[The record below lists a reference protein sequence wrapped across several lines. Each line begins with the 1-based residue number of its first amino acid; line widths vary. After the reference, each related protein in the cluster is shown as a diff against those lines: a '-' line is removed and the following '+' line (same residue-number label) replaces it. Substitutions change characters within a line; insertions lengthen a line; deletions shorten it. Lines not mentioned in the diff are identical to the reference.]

1 MGRSGF
7 APARARSRR
16 PLLVRLQTRVVPGL
30 ASVDPADWDALD
42 HGPSPFTEYGFLR
55 ALERSGSVGSGTGWE
70 PHYVL
75 VERAAERGVLEEGE
89 AGEAGEGARAPE
101 ATPGRGHE
109 GFGGFTDDSARGAA
123 RLLGAV
129 ACYRKSH
136 SYGEYIFDFAWARAS
151 MRAGLPYYPKLVI
164 AAPVTPATG
173 RRLLLRPEL
182 SPDDAEAVTEALLD
196 GVRELADD
204 LDCGS
209 VHWLFCSADE
219 HGRLAEADFCPRAS
233 FQFHWHNRGYA
244 DFDAFLATLASR
256 KRKQIRKERRRALAT
271 VDGAVQLLPAA
282 DWGPRE
288 ISSLEAFYRRTC
300 YMHGNEGYLTP
311 EFFELMPT
319 LLPQRARFAR
329 VTQGGEIVAGALY
342 FQTEHALYGRYWGC
356 RREIP
361 FLHFEVAYYAGI
373 EHCIRE
379 GLPLFEAG
387 AQGEHKLLRGFL
399 PARTYS
405 NHWMRHEGLR
415 DGVERFLR
423 GEAAELSM
431 YMQQLSRF
439 SPYRKD
445 SDGKPL
451 PLPKVGICDAGE
463 ASEQAAAE
471 GDDTLEVS

>member
-1 MGRSGF
+1 M
-7 APARARSRR
+7 
-16 PLLVRLQTRVVPGL
+16 LDL
-30 ASVDPADWDALD
+30 AGVDPADWDALD

-70 PHYVL
+70 PRYVL
-75 VERAAERGVLEEGE
+75 VESDPPDPPDGE
-89 AGEAGEGARAPE
+89 VDPLGPNP
-101 ATPGRGHE
+101 PGR
-109 GFGGFTDDSARGAA
+109 T
-123 RLLGAV
+123 LLGAV
-129 ACYRKSH
+129 ACFRKTH

-151 MRAGLPYYPKLVI
+151 TRAGLPYYPKLVI

-173 RRLLLRPEL
+173 RRLLLSPEL
-182 SPDDAEAVTEALLD
+182 SVDDRAAVGDALLA
-196 GVRELADD
+196 GVRTVADD
-204 LDCGS
+204 LECGS
-209 VHWLFCSADE
+209 VHWLFCSEAE

-233 FQFHWHNRGYA
+233 FQFHWNNRGYE

-256 KRKQIRKERRRALAT
+256 KRKQIRKERRRALEA
-271 VDGAVQLLPAA
+271 VDGPVEFRPAA
-282 DWGPRE
+282 DWTRGDIER
-288 ISSLEAFYRRTC
+288 LEAFYRRTC
-300 YMHGNEGYLTP
+300 YMHGNDGYLTP

-319 LLPQRARFAR
+319 MMPQRARFAR
-329 VTQGGEIVAGALY
+329 VSADGQTVAGALC

-399 PARTYS
+399 PAKTYS
-405 NHWMRHEGLR
+405 NHWMRHPGLR

-423 GEAAELSM
+423 AEAMDVLP
-431 YMQQLSRF
+431 YMDQLRRY

-445 SDGKPL
+445 DDGKPM
-451 PLPKVGICDAGE
+451 PLPDVGVCEVGEAGE
-463 ASEQAAAE
+463 KAAAE
-471 GDDTLEVS
+471 ADDEVEVG

>member
-1 MGRSGF
+1 M
-7 APARARSRR
+7 
-16 PLLVRLQTRVVPGL
+16 RLHTRIVLDLEG
-30 ASVDPADWDALD
+30 VDPADWDSLD

-55 ALERSGSVGSGTGWE
+55 ALERSGSVGLGTGWE
-70 PHYVL
+70 PRYVL
-75 VERAAERGVLEEGE
+75 VERAPASDDRE
-89 AGEAGEGARAPE
+89 
-101 ATPGRGHE
+101 
-109 GFGGFTDDSARGAA
+109 DSAPSA
-123 RLLGAV
+123 RSLVGAV
-129 ACYRKSH
+129 ACYRKTH

-173 RRLLLRPEL
+173 RRLLIAPGL
-182 SPDDAEAVTEALLD
+182 SPDEHEAIVEALLV
-196 GVRELADD
+196 GVRDVADD
-204 LDCGS
+204 LECGS
-209 VHWLFCSADE
+209 VHWLFCCADE

-256 KRKQIRKERRRALAT
+256 KRKQIRKERRRALES
-271 VDGAVQLLPAA
+271 VDGPVRFVPAA
-282 DWGPRE
+282 DWSRQE
-288 ISSLEAFYRRTC
+288 IARLEAFYRRTC

-319 LLPQRARFAR
+319 MLPQRARFAQVR
-329 VTQGGEIVAGALY
+329 QDGETVAGALY

-399 PARTYS
+399 PAKTHS
-405 NHWMRHEGLR
+405 NHWMRHPGLR
-415 DGVERFLR
+415 EGVERFLQ
-423 GEAAELSM
+423 GEAMELSG
-431 YMQQLSRF
+431 YMEQLGRF
-439 SPYRKD
+439 SPYRKGD
-445 SDGKPL
+445 DGTPL
-451 PLPKVGICDAGE
+451 PLPRMGVCEVGEAGE
-463 ASEQAAAE
+463 QTAAE
-471 GDDTLEVS
+471 GDDALDGALDVC